1 MKQIDIRPDR
11 CEPRRPNDFK
21 QVITAVT
28 RPSRAGTPY
37 NGTKRGWVGG
47 TIGR

>member
-1 MKQIDIRPDR
+1 VKQIDVRPDR
-11 CEPRRPNDFK
+11 CEPRRPDDFE
-21 QVITAVT
+21 QVITTVT

-47 TIGR
+47 IIGG

>member
-21 QVITAVT
+21 QVITALT
-28 RPSRAGTPY
+28 RPSRARTPY

-47 TIGR
+47 TI